1 MAAHEFSEVQIT
13 DRDYYPLPCDGHALG
28 LQALELAFMVMKRR
42 EVNTER
48 SWRAAALD
56 EARLAKLYLEADE
69 SAKAGI
75 QSLRHMLDRDYARR
89 LRDRKPQLRVIV

>member
-1 MAAHEFSEVQIT
+1 MQIT
-13 DRDYYPLPCDGHALG
+13 DRDYYPLPCDNHAIG
-28 LQALELAFMVMKRR
+28 LQALEIAFMVMKRR

-89 LRDRKPQLRVIV
+89 LRDRKPQLRVIKV